1 MYNNI
6 YKSETIYAQATI
18 AGKSGVAVIRISG
31 AKSFD
36 ALKNLTKK
44 DLPDMRY
51 MVFGK
56 LYNKQDEIIDHA
68 MYVCFKAPHSFT
80 GEDVVELHVHG
91 SRAVINAV
99 MQNLSEMQDL
109 RMAEAGEFAKRSF
122 LNGKMD
128 LTQAEGLA
136 DLIDAETEIQAKQA
150 LRQMG
155 GQLEKL
161 YDGWRHSIVE
171 NLAFTEAFI
180 DFPEEEIP
188 QDIIQ
193 EINNKINEVKSQ
205 ISAHL
210 SDNNIGEKIRDGIK
224 IAIIGAP
231 NVGKSSLLNCL
242 AKRDV
247 AIVSNI
253 AGTTRDI
260 VEVHLNIKGIQ
271 VIIADTAGL
280 RESQDLIEK
289 EGIIRAKDRAKES
302 DLILALFDASMLP
315 EMDLETKNLVT
326 DNSIVIFNKI
336 DKATDIMPNNSIGI
350 SVKENINIDNL
361 IVRISDFVSSIISDS
376 SDPVI
381 TRERYRIALSNS
393 LIALNEFSLAKP
405 IELAAE
411 DLRHAA
417 FHIGTITGHVDVE
430 SLLGIIFSNFCIG
443 K

>member
-99 MQNLSEMQDL
+99 IQNLSEMQDL

>member
-80 GEDVVELHVHG
+80 GEDVVELHIHG

-136 DLIDAETEIQAKQA
+136 DLIDAETEMQAKQA

-171 NLAFTEAFI
+171 NLAFIEAFI

-289 EGIIRAKDRAKES
+289 EGILRAKDRAKES

-315 EMDLETKNLVT
+315 EMDLETKNLIT
-326 DNSIVIFNKI
+326 YNSIVIFNKI
-336 DKATDIMPNNSIGI
+336 DKATDVMPNNSIGI